1 MRDWTS
7 LNCVMIDCCQITKTT
22 SSSRRLFVFQS
33 VLNFDSMDQTI
44 AGKVYSIRGGYP
56 WYTGKYH
63 KSKNQFFYRW
73 AAYFLL
79 LFIVSSFLLLLVF
92 SYFPLQQLFKVPY
105 IFILEHMNK
114 NTFFYLDSKEPHNMK
129 MTYRWSTRKSYA
141 SNNTENILKL

>member
-1 MRDWTS
+1 
-7 LNCVMIDCCQITKTT
+7 MIDCCQITKTT
-22 SSSRRLFVFQS
+22 SSSRRLIVFQS

-44 AGKVYSIRGGYP
+44 AGKVYSIRGGHL

-73 AAYFLL
+73 AASFLL

-105 IFILEHMNK
+105 IFFLEHMNR
-114 NTFFYLDSKEPHNMK
+114 NTFFYLDSKEPHSMK

-141 SNNTENILKL
+141 SSNTENILKL

>member
-73 AAYFLL
+73 AASFLL

-105 IFILEHMNK
+105 IFILEHMN
-114 NTFFYLDSKEPHNMK
+114 
-129 MTYRWSTRKSYA
+129 R
-141 SNNTENILKL
+141 NILFFTSIVKSHTTWKWRIGGQQENHMLAATPKTY